1 MKKYLYTINGVD
13 SFKTKEEK
21 KMLDEIGISPLA
33 TIDYVA
39 ETNQIKSVVAHES
52 DKLSGVAIRR
62 VGKNAEAG
70 KTGKPKEEMEKEASD
85 IFTML
90 NKKDGTVAELFE
102 EIEKFFTTNKA
113 TSLLLQPFHDGK
125 DFWVADL
132 DVQNKKND
140 AVKFENMNAKGV
152 PIRQLFSTAKNSSKT
167 FEGRVMDLYERHRK
181 NPKNCGQ
188 DDCYLPN
195 CFAIKDV
202 ELSLEMDRI
211 VGNLK

>member
-21 KMLDEIGISPLA
+21 KTLDELGISPLA
-33 TIDYVA
+33 TIDYDGNTSKV
-39 ETNQIKSVVAHES
+39 KSVIAHES

-62 VGKNAEAG
+62 VGKNAEAT
-70 KTGKPKEEMEKEASD
+70 KTGKPKEELEKEASD
-85 IFTML
+85 VFTML
-90 NKKDGTVAELFE
+90 NKKEGTIAELFV

-113 TSLLLQPFHDGK
+113 TSLLIQPFHDGK

-152 PIRQLFSTAKNSSKT
+152 AIRQLFSVARDASKT
-167 FEGRVMDLYERHRK
+167 FEGKVMDFYERHRK
-181 NPKNCGQ
+181 NPKNCGY
-188 DDCYLPN
+188 DDCYLTT
-195 CFAIKDV
+195 CFTIKDI
-202 ELSLEMDRI
+202 ELPIE
-211 VGNLK
+211 